1 MSENA
6 PAVTGVPRLILR
18 IEGGALA
25 ALAIFLYPRT
35 GESWWLFVILILA
48 PDLGMLGYAVNA
60 RIGAL
65 AYNILHVSALPFAL
79 ALIGLTAPSVTLV
92 AIALI
97 WLAHIGLDRMLG
109 YGLKYDAGFAS
120 THLGRIG
127 PA

>member
-6 PAVTGVPRLILR
+6 PAVSGLPRLILR

-48 PDLGMLGYAVNA
+48 PDLGMLGYAAGA

-65 AYNILHVSALPFAL
+65 TYNILHVSALPFVL
-79 ALIGLTAPSVTLV
+79 ALIGLTAPSATLV
-92 AIALI
+92 ALALI

-109 YGLKYDAGFAS
+109 YGLKYDAGFAF

-127 PA
+127 R